1 MYVLVGLMMAAAAP
15 TMANA
20 DLLAA
25 AERFAGRALL
35 VDDRLQLPACA
46 APGFAWAGPLVEARC
61 AAPAWRVF
69 LPPQGESAA
78 PGMVYAPAAPGTV
91 YSPAA
96 PGMVYAPASRGVDGA
111 PRYRRGER
119 VVVTL
124 AGAGFDVRLEA
135 IAEGDEHDGRL
146 WVRPL
151 GGNGRRLRVRVDEDG
166 RTAIDGLNGLVSG
179 R

>member
-1 MYVLVGLMMAAAAP
+1 MHVLLGLMMVAAP

-20 DLLAA
+20 DLQLA
-25 AERFAGRALL
+25 AERFAGQALL

-46 APGFAWAGPLVEARC
+46 APAFAWAGRLVEARC

-69 LPPQGESAA
+69 LPPQDEAAGERAAEGGMVHAA
-78 PGMVYAPAAPGTV
+78 PLRAA
-91 YSPAA
+91 
-96 PGMVYAPASRGVDGA
+96 DGSL
-111 PRYRRGER
+111 RYRRGER

-135 IAEGDEHDGRL
+135 IADGDVHDGRL
-146 WVRPL
+146 WVKPL
-151 GGNGRRLRVRVDEDG
+151 GGNGRRLRVRVETDG
-166 RTAIDGLNGLVSG
+166 RIAIDGLNAPVFG